1 MGAGNKEPWG
11 RGSATVAQPEF
22 LHATSAGQRSGIQF
36 LASSRRLGWIEDN
49 SFRTKR
55 PDEASPTR
63 MSVYQ
68 LEYSN
73 MKTEKTSLLGRF
85 CGTFSIAMLALAY
98 SIGGSSSVVRAE
110 EPEVVTPSLHEIV
123 VAPLVKAIEGLE
135 QRLAS
140 LEGSLSNMAAS
151 FTSQRVVTKQ
161 ICVADDS
168 GAETCITKA
177 QLDAVLVRIAQADLG
192 QAAVNL
198 AQSTPTATAEPTEA
212 TAATV
217 ESPAA
222 PTAIPDDAAVDAPEP
237 TTTGSL
243 NSETDGKALVSYPDV
258 EIVIAVEAESEE

>member
-1 MGAGNKEPWG
+1 MGAGNKEARG

-73 MKTEKTSLLGRF
+73 MKTGKTSHLGRF

-192 QAAVNL
+192 KAAVSL
-198 AQSTPTATAEPTEA
+198 AQQSTPTATAEPTEA

-222 PTAIPDDAAVDAPEP
+222 PTAISDDAPEP

-258 EIVIAVEAESEE
+258 EIVTAVEAESEE